1 MHYHAW
7 VCISKLLIYQA
18 NGIIAF
24 SSISKYWNLSILPLT
39 CTNILFHCH
48 RYIPTPSHF
57 CHHALPVPCIQS
69 SLNSFDSHM
78 YILTITMEE
87 IRLGLWTSQSPR
99 LKNEH
104 IFVIG
109 LGLTC
114 KTKLYWF
121 CDLFNTSHNIYHIV
135 VYLLLWISVICSVR
149 LCYATILKLKVKK
162 ISNKTLHKKW
172 YVLSIQ

>member
-1 MHYHAW
+1 MSLVARCIIMHTG
-7 VCISKLLIYQA
+7 VCSSKPLIYQA
-18 NGIIAF
+18 NGIIVF

-39 CTNILFHCH
+39 CTNMLFHCH

-57 CHHALPVPCIQS
+57 CYHALPVPCIQS

-99 LKNEH
+99 LNNEH

-114 KTKLYWF
+114 KTKVYWF
-121 CDLFNTSHNIYHIV
+121 YDLFNTSYNIPHCSLFV
-135 VYLLLWISVICSVR
+135 VVN
-149 LCYATILKLKVKK
+149 
-162 ISNKTLHKKW
+162 ISNLF
-172 YVLSIQ
+172 S